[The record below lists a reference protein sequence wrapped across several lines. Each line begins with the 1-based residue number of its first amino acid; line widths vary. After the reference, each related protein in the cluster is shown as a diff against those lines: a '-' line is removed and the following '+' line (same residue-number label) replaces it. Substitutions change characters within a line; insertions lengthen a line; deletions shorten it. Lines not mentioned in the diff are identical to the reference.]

1 MVWSIGIQSAAG
13 VFSTR
18 FFTACHPVL
27 PEEGRIALT
36 LRLIGGLTT
45 TEIASGDEWTRA
57 PLSEEALRLARML
70 VQLLPGE
77 SEVHALLA
85 LMELNGSRTAGRR
98 EAMVR
103 RSCCRIRTVP
113 CGQVLWGA

>member
-1 MVWSIGIQSAAG
+1 M
-13 VFSTR
+13 FSTR

-45 TEIASGDEWTRA
+45 TEIASGDEWMRE
-57 PLSEEALRLARML
+57 PLSEEAPRLAHARATS
-70 VQLLPGE
+70 PEE

-98 EAMVR
+98 GSNGEAVLLPDQD
-103 RSCCRIRTVP
+103 RS
-113 CGQVLWGA
+113 LWAGSLGGVKRFNAPLQ